1 MFLLVV
7 AILAPLIPVA
17 LVSIALVPIAIPLI
31 AVVAIIVSAIPFH
44 VDVPFVFDDH
54 PMLGMNLDHVD
65 VLVSLL
71 AAGTPRR
78 QQRHRPNR
86 TRYPEPAPSHVQL
99 LCQDHV
105 SSLRPSATY
114 TVTQYVTG
122 IILRPT
128 RCRQEAL
135 ATPCGNGGLRP
146 RTPGPPC
153 TGAAPARVPRHDY
166 GVAISRNTSP
176 S

>member
-17 LVSIALVPIAIPLI
+17 LVSITLVPISIPVI

-44 VDVPFVFDDH
+44 VDMPFVFDDH
-54 PMLGMNLDHVD
+54 PMLGMNLDYVD

-105 SSLRPSATY
+105 SSLPPSAIHA
-114 TVTQYVTG
+114 VTQSATG
-122 IILRPT
+122 IILRPVLCGHDT
-128 RCRQEAL
+128 L
-135 ATPCGNGGLRP
+135 ATRCGNGRLRP
-146 RTPGPPC
+146 RTPGLPC
-153 TGAAPARVPRHDY
+153 TGAEPARVPRRDY
-166 GVAISRNTSP
+166 GVATSRNTSP